1 MASTRGYI
9 MPLVQGGPPV
19 RALLE
24 AGLSY
29 PLPPVAQAFVRERV
43 LPLMSGKPSEAGSPP
58 GVGSPSSLPEG
69 EDWDLTEK
77 EVEVLTHLSRGL
89 TNAAM
94 ARELFVSVNTV
105 KTHLKNIFPKLDVT
119 NRTEAVRAARRRGL
133 VPPDEG

>member
-1 MASTRGYI
+1 
-9 MPLVQGGPPV
+9 MPLVQGGPPI

-24 AGLSY
+24 AGLNY
-29 PLPPVAQAFVRERV
+29 PLPPGAQAFVRERI
-43 LPLMSGKPSEAGSPP
+43 LPLMQGKPSGAGSPLEAGSPP
-58 GVGSPSSLPEG
+58 GAGCPSALPEG

-77 EVEVLTHLSRGL
+77 EVEVLAHLSRGL

-105 KTHLKNIFPKLDVT
+105 KTHLKNIFSKLDVT
-119 NRTEAVRAARRRGL
+119 NRTEAVRAARRRDL